1 MVHHQLASSKTRRTN
16 LGPCHTAFHPQPPF
30 LPNFSRDIGSHLT
43 METTPK
49 DVRDERRVG
58 GDTRTVDRS
67 TKAVPLPNGS
77 LDTDGLNIGAIE
89 VTDGPQENGDSIVAA
104 EEDGI
109 GPDDAPEVALE
120 DIDEEVCTLSSNTTV
135 GGLISANSN

>member
-1 MVHHQLASSKTRRTN
+1 
-16 LGPCHTAFHPQPPF
+16 
-30 LPNFSRDIGSHLT
+30 
-43 METTPK
+43 METTHK
-49 DVRDERRVG
+49 DIRDERRVG

-67 TKAVPLPNGS
+67 TKAAPLPNGS
-77 LDTDGLNIGAIE
+77 LDADGLSIGAIE